1 MTQQTLA
8 EDNGNLPGLPVAK
21 LALWLFLAVATMLFA
36 MLLSAYLVRMG
47 LAEEHTLSKPA
58 LLWLN
63 TLLLALS
70 SLALE
75 GARRAALWGAGA
87 RLRYL
92 WLTGGALAMLFLVG
106 QLFAWRELAQAGYF
120 LATNPASS
128 FFYLLTTL
136 HGLHLLGGLIAW
148 ARVLLHSHPSLTLP
162 VDGEGTGGVRAR
174 VLNVELCAL
183 YWHFLLVIWIVML
196 GLIWVTT

>member
-1 MTQQTLA
+1 MTQKTSSEA
-8 EDNGNLPGLPVAK
+8 NNNLPELPVAR

-47 LAEEHTLSKPA
+47 LTAEKTLPKPA

-63 TLLLALS
+63 TLWLALA

-75 GARRAALWGAGA
+75 WARRAVFLGAGA

-92 WLTGGALAMLFLVG
+92 WLAGGVLSGLFLVG
-106 QLFAWRELAQAGYF
+106 QLFAWGALAQAGYF

-128 FFYLLTTL
+128 FFYLLTAL
-136 HGLHLLGGLIAW
+136 HGLHLLGGLVWW
-148 ARVLLHSHPSLTLP
+148 ARVLWRFHPHPVPLP
-162 VDGEGTGGVRAR
+162 SRER

-183 YWHFLLVIWIVML
+183 YWHFLLGIWIVML

>member
-1 MTQQTLA
+1 MTQKTSSEA
-8 EDNGNLPGLPVAK
+8 NNNLPELPVAR

-47 LAEEHTLSKPA
+47 LAEEHTLPKPA

-63 TLLLALS
+63 TLSLALG

-75 GARRAALWGAGA
+75 WARRAVFLGDGA

-92 WLTGGALAMLFLVG
+92 WLAGGAFAILFLVG
-106 QLFAWRELAQAGYF
+106 QLFAWGALAQSGYF

-128 FFYLLTTL
+128 FFYLLTAL

-148 ARVLLHSHPSLTLP
+148 ARVLFRFHPHPAPLP
-162 VDGEGTGGVRAR
+162 SRER